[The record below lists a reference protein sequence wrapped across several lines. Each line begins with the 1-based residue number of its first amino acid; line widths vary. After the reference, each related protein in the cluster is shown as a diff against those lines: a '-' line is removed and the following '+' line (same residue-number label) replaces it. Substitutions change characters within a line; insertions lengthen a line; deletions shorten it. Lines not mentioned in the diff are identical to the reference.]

1 MIAFDLD
8 GTLVDSRR
16 DLWRSVN
23 LVRTALGQSSLSFDE
38 TWPHLCRGMPH
49 LYAHCFPDI
58 AEGDAALRTHFE
70 GIYLANIFES
80 TSIFSGI
87 PDLLKDLNKRV
98 PLAVVTN
105 KPQLATE
112 ALLKAANLSQFFAVI
127 VGGDR
132 CEAAKPSPIP
142 LEFAYAQS
150 AKDLPLVMVGDSNGD
165 VRCGD
170 SAGAQTI
177 WCRWGYWDEAPY
189 GASATVEE
197 PHEILA
203 FLAAEDYFTP

>member
-8 GTLVDSRR
+8 GTLVDSRH
-16 DLWRSVN
+16 DLLRSVN
-23 LVRTALGQSSLSFDE
+23 AVRAALGQPSLSFDE

-58 AEGDAALRTHFE
+58 AADAKLRAHFE
-70 GIYLANIFES
+70 SIYLENIFES
-80 TSIFSGI
+80 TFIFSGI
-87 PDLLKDLNKRV
+87 QDLLKDLNKRV

-112 ALLKAANLSQFFAVI
+112 ALLNAADLAQFFTVI

-142 LEFAYAQS
+142 LKFAYSQS
-150 AKDLPLVMVGDSNGD
+150 AQDFPLVMVGDSNGD

-170 SAGAQTI
+170 AAGAQTI
-177 WCRWGYWDEAPY
+177 WCRWGYWDEAPP
-189 GASATVEE
+189 GVSATVEA
-197 PHEILA
+197 PQEILS
-203 FLAAEDYFTP
+203 FLAAEDYFAP